1 MEDDLYIADKWNHRI
16 RRVDFKTQVINTVM
30 GRYLVENYLPT
41 GEYLDGYI
49 PDGTKVKDAELSY
62 PSALAFDSKGNM
74 YVSISD
80 FEYANYGTNPG
91 YKIIKATNPIPACP
105 TDLTADYS
113 YADGKHNA
121 MLTWNAP
128 ANTAGITGY
137 HVYRDGVLAINKPHV
152 NGITQYTQLSILANC
167 REYCFKITAFNA
179 QGVESPDCAEI
190 CVTTSDVYRP
200 VKPTGLTAT
209 AISGSEVELNWLPTT
224 DTCDP
229 ESALSY
235 NVYRDGVY
243 IGETSDTTYTDLGLT
258 DCPWIYTYKVS
269 ASDTSGN
276 ESVRSDPAT
285 VDMPDVTPP
294 SVPAA
299 TATPVSGSAI
309 ALAWD
314 ASADNCDDTSAIVY
328 NIYRD
333 GNYLTTVSGT
343 SYTDSGL
350 ADCTTYSY
358 VMSAQDSSG
367 NVSAVSAPAT
377 AKTLDVTAPAVPQGL
392 TASAT
397 DGTSIML
404 NWLPSADECEGTAAG
419 YNVYAADG
427 TLAGTT
433 ASTMF
438 TVAGLNECTT
448 YCYYVTAF
456 DTSNNVSGASG
467 AACAKTPAVI
477 GWDGGAGGKCGGTY
491 NVSSAVTVEF
501 ALTRGGT
508 AITDA
513 DIAGLTPR
521 LYYKTAGGLVPVDPN
536 VIGSKLEMF
545 KYTNNGTWKVI
556 IHTCAPNQSNCDGM
570 TLIPG
575 EYVIVAE
582 LSASGNAVCEYV
594 MFGSQPTCGFTLTEG
609 GGGGGGNGNGNG
621 GGKK

>member
-1 MEDDLYIADKWNHRI
+1 MWKILKVSN
-16 RRVDFKTQVINTVM
+16 
-30 GRYLVENYLPT
+30 PT
-41 GEYLDGYI
+41 
-49 PDGTKVKDAELSY
+49 
-62 PSALAFDSKGNM
+62 
-74 YVSISD
+74 
-80 FEYANYGTNPG
+80 
-91 YKIIKATNPIPACP
+91 PACP
-105 TDLTADYS
+105 TDFTADYT
-113 YADGKHNA
+113 YTDGKHTA
-121 MLTWNAP
+121 LLTWNAP

-137 HVYRDGVLAINKPHV
+137 HIYRDGVLAVNIPHV
-152 NGITQYTQLSILANC
+152 NGITQYSKLSAGLGNC
-167 REYCFKITAFNA
+167 REYRFKVTSYNSLA
-179 QGVESPDCAEI
+179 ESPDCAEVRI
-190 CVTTSDVYRP
+190 TTSDVYRP
-200 VKPTGLTAT
+200 VRPSGLTAT
-209 AISGSEVELNWLPTT
+209 AISGSEVELTWLPTT

-229 ESALSY
+229 ASALTY

-243 IGETSDTTYTDLGLT
+243 IGETSDTTYTDQGLT
-258 DCPWIYTYKVS
+258 DCTEYTYTVS
-269 ASDTSGN
+269 ASDTSNN
-276 ESVRSDPAT
+276 ESAQSGPAT
-285 VDMPDVTPP
+285 AKTLDVTAPT
-294 SVPAA
+294 VPQNL
-299 TATPVSGSAI
+299 TASAVSGSAI
-309 ALAWD
+309 ALTWD
-314 ASADNCDDTSAIVY
+314 ASTDNCDDASAIVY

-333 GNYLTTVSGT
+333 GNYLVTVSGT
-343 SYTDSGL
+343 SHTDTGL
-350 ADCTTYSY
+350 DDCTAYTY
-358 VMSAQDSSG
+358 VVSAQDTTG
-367 NVSAVSAPAT
+367 NVSAVSAPPAS
-377 AKTLDVTAPAVPQGL
+377 ARTLDVTPPAAPQGL
-392 TASAT
+392 TAAYI
-397 DGTSIML
+397 DGTSILL
-404 NWLPSADECEGTAAG
+404 NWLPSADKCEGTAAG

-433 ASTMF
+433 ASTTF
-438 TVAGLNECTT
+438 TVTGLNECTT
-448 YCYYVTAF
+448 YCYYVTAS

-609 GGGGGGNGNGNG
+609 GGGGNGNGSG